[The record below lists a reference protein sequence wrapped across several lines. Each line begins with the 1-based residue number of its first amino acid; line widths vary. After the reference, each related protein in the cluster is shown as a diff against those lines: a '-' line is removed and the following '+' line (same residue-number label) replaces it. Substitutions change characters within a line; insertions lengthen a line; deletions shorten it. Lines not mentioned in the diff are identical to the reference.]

1 MGPMKVRR
9 HRAQRSTELGVERL
23 IEGTIYDSAN
33 ETPLI
38 VVDSS
43 PVIEA
48 VASAKP
54 REPFSADL
62 ARGRGGVINNVTH
75 SEQYAN
81 RRIVKSET
89 LLRIYNIPWLRPAVN
104 ADV

>member
-1 MGPMKVRR
+1 M
-9 HRAQRSTELGVERL
+9 ERL
-23 IEGTIYDSAN
+23 IEGIIYDCAN

-48 VASAKP
+48 FASSKP
-54 REPFSADL
+54 REPFCADL
-62 ARGRGGVINNVTH
+62 VRGRGGVINNVTH

-81 RRIVKSET
+81 
-89 LLRIYNIPWLRPAVN
+89 
-104 ADV
+104 

>member
-1 MGPMKVRR
+1 M
-9 HRAQRSTELGVERL
+9 ERL

-48 VASAKP
+48 FVSSKP
-54 REPFSADL
+54 REPSDADL
-62 ARGRGGVINNVTH
+62 AG
-75 SEQYAN
+75 A
-81 RRIVKSET
+81 
-89 LLRIYNIPWLRPAVN
+89 
-104 ADV
+104 